1 MNIDLTDKNIMNK
14 MGVPFWPYA
23 VWFGINLDQIDLD
36 YIVNVIKRDRCFPLI
51 IYTYKNE
58 GKYKSY
64 MSELEKAY
72 AKINIIVFFDKFY
85 NDPQC
90 PKGVKLILF
99 TMLGLYRDYLNE
111 TYSILLSERYAYVER
126 WLETVK

>member
-1 MNIDLTDKNIMNK
+1 MNIDLADKEIMNK
-14 MGVPFWPYA
+14 IGVPFWPYA
-23 VWFGINLDQIDLD
+23 VWFGIDINQIDLD
-36 YIVNVIKRDRCFPLI
+36 YIVNVIKKDKCFPLI

-58 GKYKSY
+58 RRYKSS

-85 NDPQC
+85 NNPQC

-111 TYSILLSERYAYVER
+111 TYPNLLSERYAYVER
-126 WLETVK
+126 WLEIVR